1 MKTTANM
8 NNTQKFT
15 LNEVVA
21 SKTRRG
27 HYMVKELEV
36 NGFDYSKDVQ
46 VCLVVG
52 SEHND
57 MFDKCYM
64 FFIGPRGGL
73 FYFNE
78 NHKMVRCDRWQLKS
92 IY

>member
-8 NNTQKFT
+8 NPIQKFK
-15 LNEVVA
+15 LNEVIA
-21 SKTRRG
+21 SKTLDG
-27 HYMVKELEV
+27 LYEVKELEV
-36 NGFDYSKDVQ
+36 NGFDYCKDVQ

-52 SEHND
+52 SKQTNIFND
-57 MFDKCYM
+57 CYM

-73 FYFNE
+73 FYFNK
-78 NHKMVRCDRWQLKS
+78 NHNMVRCDRWQLKS

>member
-8 NNTQKFT
+8 NQTQRFA

-21 SKTRRG
+21 AKTLSG
-27 HYMVKELEV
+27 EYVVKELRV

-52 SEHND
+52 SERSD
-57 MFDKCYM
+57 MFNECYM

-73 FYFNE
+73 FYFNK
-78 NHKMVRCDRWQLKS
+78 NHNMVRCDRWQLKS